1 MSDLSPKLGEFVAA
15 CKSVSRPTEADMQR
29 VRAALQLRLGDAAMT
44 SQTAATSNTAQV
56 LFGKVSAIGLAGL
69 MVLGS
74 LWFFTTRAHQPAP
87 SESNAAPS
95 AAATI
100 QADTAS
106 APGATSPSA
115 TGSTPPEAG
124 EVAAVPKP
132 TLGNVEVRPR
142 PARDRLEEEIALL
155 SKAETALHSGNA
167 AVALEV
173 LNEHERKFPHGQLVE
188 ERIAARIRA
197 LCALGRKAEADALLA
212 QLSPKSL
219 YGKQSPRACSSSA
232 AVEDAQLHDTHKR

>member
-15 CKSVSRPTEADMQR
+15 CKRSSRPTEADMQR
-29 VRAALQLRLGDAAMT
+29 VRAALQLRLGAAVMA
-44 SQTAATSNTAQV
+44 SQPAAASDTARL

-74 LWFFTTRAHQPAP
+74 LWFFTARARQAAS

-106 APGATSPSA
+106 APSATSPSA
-115 TGSTPPEAG
+115 TGSTSPEAG
-124 EVAAVPKP
+124 KIAAVPRP
-132 TLGNVEVRPR
+132 TLGNVEARPR
-142 PARDRLEEEIALL
+142 PVRDRLEEELALL

-197 LCALGRKAEADALLA
+197 LCALGRKTEADALLV
-212 QLSPKSL
+212 QLSPKSP

-232 AVEDAQLHDTHKR
+232 PVEDIARGLN